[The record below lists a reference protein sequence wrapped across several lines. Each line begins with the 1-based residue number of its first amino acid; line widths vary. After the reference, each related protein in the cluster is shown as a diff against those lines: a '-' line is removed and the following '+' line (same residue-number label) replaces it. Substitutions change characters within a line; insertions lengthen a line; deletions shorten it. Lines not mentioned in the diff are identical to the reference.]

1 MQSNQVYYADE
12 VLQKGFHKGG
22 MLFRKCPVIVV
33 IEYCSSRDGL
43 RIIGTLIH
51 H

>member
-1 MQSNQVYYADE
+1 MGIYYAGE

-33 IEYCSSRDGL
+33 IDDCSSGDGL
-43 RIIGTLIH
+43 IIIITLIH